1 MTWYQLVKLYGLTL
15 LVFLAV
21 DFLWLGFLAK
31 GFYQRHLGHLF
42 SEQVNWAA
50 AFLFYLLFIVGL
62 MVFVIYPAFKAH
74 SVWQALWTGMFFGLV
89 AYATFD
95 LTSLALFKGWSVRVV
110 IVDLAWGAVLS
121 GIVSTAGYGIARWL
135 NG

>member
-1 MTWYQLVKLYGLTL
+1 MTWIQLGKAYGLTL
-15 LVFLAV
+15 LVFLAI
-21 DFLWLGFLAK
+21 DFLWIAILAK

-42 SEQVNWAA
+42 AEEVNWPA
-50 AFLFYLLFIVGL
+50 AFLFYMLFIVGM

-74 SVWQALWTGMFFGLV
+74 SVLQALWMGMLFGLV

-95 LTSLALFKGWSVRVV
+95 LTSLALFKGWSVTIVV
-110 IVDLAWGAVLS
+110 VDLLWGVVLS
-121 GIVSTAGYGIARWL
+121 GIVSTVGYGIARWL